1 MSAWRLKAYWLP
13 GGTCPI
19 RDWYRTQDV
28 SVQAEFDATLAT
40 LEATVDWSDSKS
52 FKGLKRDHAGLGEIR
67 FLLEV
72 KPSVRR
78 FRPVGIWPPIVEG
91 EFILLLGCEKQ
102 RNGVLIPEDAFTLA
116 LNYKRQWEQGEGE
129 IHDYV

>member
-1 MSAWRLKAYWLP
+1 V
-13 GGTCPI
+13 
-19 RDWYRTQDV
+19 RDWYKAQDV
-28 SVQAEFDATLAT
+28 QVRAEFDATLTT
-40 LEATVDWSDSKS
+40 LEATVDWRDTKS
-52 FKGLKRDHAGLGEIR
+52 FKELKRAHAGLGEIR
-67 FLLEV
+67 FRLGD
-72 KPSVRR
+72 KHAVRR
-78 FRPVGIWPPIVEG
+78 FRPIGIWPPIVES